1 MDALESNPYDPPD
14 SVPHE
19 PDDIP
24 LIALVRMR
32 QSVAVV
38 FTSLGAG
45 LIGWFSWITFRQ
57 GDHRLLAIMSG
68 LFGGLFL
75 LLAAFSAIILVLQSV
90 RFVLRYRRGMAYF
103 FCVAIAFALLSLP
116 FFFH

>member
-1 MDALESNPYDPPD
+1 MDALESNPYDPPH

-19 PDDIP
+19 QGGIP

-38 FTSLGAG
+38 FASLGAG
-45 LIGWFSWITFRQ
+45 LIGWFSWIAFRQ
-57 GDHRLLAIMSG
+57 GDHKLLAIMSG

-75 LLAAFSAIILVLQSV
+75 LLAAFSTIVLLFQSI
-90 RFVLRYRRGMAYF
+90 RFFLRYRRGMAYF
-103 FCVAIAFALLSLP
+103 FCVAIAFTFLSLP
-116 FFFH
+116 FFVH